1 MADDSLELEVATP
14 ERLLVREQATE
25 VQVPGKNGYMGI
37 LPGHAALLS
46 QLGSGV
52 LDYVAGGQR
61 RYLAVAGGFL
71 EVLPGHVRVL
81 ADVAER
87 AEDIDAARARAALQR
102 AQEQAGGQ
110 DPAAALAALERTS
123 ANSGGG
129 TQVNGVVHSPGTGL
143 ER

>member
-1 MADDSLELEVATP
+1 MPDSLELEVATP

-52 LDYVAGGQR
+52 LDYVAGGER

-87 AEDIDAARARAALQR
+87 AEDIDAARARVALER
-102 AQEQAGGQ
+102 AQEQTGGE
-110 DPAAALAALERTS
+110 DPAAALAAVGRAQARIAAAERK
-123 ANSGGG
+123 
-129 TQVNGVVHSPGTGL
+129 
-143 ER
+143 

>member
-1 MADDSLELEVATP
+1 MPDSLELEVATP

-25 VQVPGKNGYMGI
+25 VQVPAKNGYLGI

-52 LDYVAGGQR
+52 LDYVAGGER

-87 AEDIDAARARAALQR
+87 AEDIDAARARVALQR
-102 AQEQAGGQ
+102 AQEQIGGY
-110 DPAAALAALERTS
+110 DPAVALAAMERAQS
-123 ANSGGG
+123 RIAAA
-129 TQVNGVVHSPGTGL
+129 
-143 ER
+143 ERK

>member
-1 MADDSLELEVATP
+1 MPDSLELEVATP

-46 QLGSGV
+46 RLGSGV

-87 AEDIDAARARAALQR
+87 AEEIDAARARAALQR
-102 AQEQAGGQ
+102 AQQEVGKIGGE
-110 DPAAALAALERTS
+110 DPAVALAAMER
-123 ANSGGG
+123 A
-129 TQVNGVVHSPGTGL
+129 QARVAAA
-143 ER
+143 ERK

>member
-1 MADDSLELEVATP
+1 
-14 ERLLVREQATE
+14 
-25 VQVPGKNGYMGI
+25 
-37 LPGHAALLS
+37 
-46 QLGSGV
+46 V

-110 DPAAALAALERTS
+110 DPAAALAALER
-123 ANSGGG
+123 A
-129 TQVNGVVHSPGTGL
+129 QARIAAA
-143 ER
+143 ERK

>member
-1 MADDSLELEVATP
+1 MPDSLELEVATP

-25 VQVPGKNGYMGI
+25 VQVRGKNGYLGI

-46 QLGSGV
+46 RLGSGV
-52 LDYVAGGQR
+52 LDYVAGGRR

-102 AQEQAGGQ
+102 AQEKIGGE
-110 DPAAALAALERTS
+110 DPAAALAAMER
-123 ANSGGG
+123 A
-129 TQVNGVVHSPGTGL
+129 QARIAAA
-143 ER
+143 ERK

>member
-1 MADDSLELEVATP
+1 MPDSLELEVATP
-14 ERLLVREQATE
+14 ERLLVREQATDA
-25 VQVPGKNGYMGI
+25 QVPAKNGYLGI

-87 AEDIDAARARAALQR
+87 AEDIDAARARVALER
-102 AQEQAGGQ
+102 AQEQTGGE
-110 DPAAALAALERTS
+110 DPAAALAAVGRAQARIAAAERK
-123 ANSGGG
+123 
-129 TQVNGVVHSPGTGL
+129 
-143 ER
+143 

>member
-1 MADDSLELEVATP
+1 MPDSFELEVATP
-14 ERLLVREQATE
+14 ERLLVREQATDA
-25 VQVPGKNGYMGI
+25 QVPAKNGYLGI

-52 LDYVAGGQR
+52 LSYVAGGQR

-87 AEDIDAARARAALQR
+87 AEDIDTARARLALQR
-102 AQEQAGGQ
+102 AQEQIGGYE
-110 DPAAALAALERTS
+110 PALALAAMDRAQARMAAAERK
-123 ANSGGG
+123 
-129 TQVNGVVHSPGTGL
+129 
-143 ER
+143 

>member
-1 MADDSLELEVATP
+1 MPDSLELEVATP

-25 VQVPGKNGYMGI
+25 VQVSGKNGYMGI

-46 QLGSGV
+46 RLGSGV

-102 AQEQAGGQ
+102 AQQEVGKIGGE
-110 DPAAALAALERTS
+110 DPAVALAAMER
-123 ANSGGG
+123 A
-129 TQVNGVVHSPGTGL
+129 QARVAAA
-143 ER
+143 ERK

>member
-1 MADDSLELEVATP
+1 MPDSLELEVATP

-87 AEDIDAARARAALQR
+87 AEEIDAARARAALQR
-102 AQEQAGGQ
+102 AQELIGGY
-110 DPAAALAALERTS
+110 DPADALAAMARAQSRIAAAERK
-123 ANSGGG
+123 
-129 TQVNGVVHSPGTGL
+129 
-143 ER
+143 

>member
-1 MADDSLELEVATP
+1 MPDSLELEVATP

-25 VQVPGKNGYMGI
+25 VQVPAKNGYMGI

-87 AEDIDAARARAALQR
+87 AEDIDTARARAALDR
-102 AQEQAGGQ
+102 AQEQTGGNE
-110 DPAAALAALERTS
+110 PAAALAAMER
-123 ANSGGG
+123 A
-129 TQVNGVVHSPGTGL
+129 QARIAAA
-143 ER
+143 ERK

>member
-1 MADDSLELEVATP
+1 MPDTVELEVATP

-25 VQVPGKNGYMGI
+25 VQVSGKNGYMGI

-46 QLGSGV
+46 RLGSGV

-87 AEDIDAARARAALQR
+87 AEEIDAARARAALQR
-102 AQEQAGGQ
+102 AQQEVGKIGGE
-110 DPAAALAALERTS
+110 DPAVALAAMER
-123 ANSGGG
+123 A
-129 TQVNGVVHSPGTGL
+129 QARVAAA
-143 ER
+143 ERK

>member
-1 MADDSLELEVATP
+1 MPDDSLELEVATP

-25 VQVPGKNGYMGI
+25 VQVPAKNGYMGI

-102 AQEQAGGQ
+102 AQQQTGGEES
-110 DPAAALAALERTS
+110 AAALAAMER
-123 ANSGGG
+123 A
-129 TQVNGVVHSPGTGL
+129 QARIAAA
-143 ER
+143 ERK

>member
-1 MADDSLELEVATP
+1 MPDDSLELEVATP

-25 VQVPGKNGYMGI
+25 VQVPAKNGYMGI

-102 AQEQAGGQ
+102 AQGETGGEES
-110 DPAAALAALERTS
+110 AAALAAMER
-123 ANSGGG
+123 A
-129 TQVNGVVHSPGTGL
+129 QARIAAA
-143 ER
+143 ERK

>member
-1 MADDSLELEVATP
+1 MPDSLELEVATP
-14 ERLLVREQATE
+14 ERLLVREDVTE
-25 VQVPGKNGYMGI
+25 VQVPGKNGYLGI

-46 QLGSGV
+46 RLGSGV

-102 AQEQAGGQ
+102 AQQEVGKIGGE
-110 DPAAALAALERTS
+110 DPAVALAAMER
-123 ANSGGG
+123 A
-129 TQVNGVVHSPGTGL
+129 QARVAAA
-143 ER
+143 ERK

>member
-1 MADDSLELEVATP
+1 MPDSLELEVATP
-14 ERLLVREQATE
+14 ERLLVREPASE

-46 QLGSGV
+46 QLGIGV
-52 LDYVAGGQR
+52 LNYVAGGQR

-87 AEDIDAARARAALQR
+87 AEDIDAARARVALGR
-102 AQEQAGGQ
+102 AQELIGGY
-110 DPAAALAALERTS
+110 DPAVALAAMER
-123 ANSGGG
+123 A
-129 TQVNGVVHSPGTGL
+129 QARIAAA
-143 ER
+143 ERK

>member
-1 MADDSLELEVATP
+1 MPDSLELEVATP
-14 ERLLVREQATE
+14 ERLLVHEQATE

-61 RYLAVAGGFL
+61 RFLAVAGGFL
-71 EVLPGHVRVL
+71 EVLPGQVRVL

-87 AEDIDAARARAALQR
+87 VEDIDVARARVALER
-102 AQEQAGGQ
+102 AQEQTGGSE
-110 DPAAALAALERTS
+110 PAVALAAVER
-123 ANSGGG
+123 A
-129 TQVNGVVHSPGTGL
+129 QARIAAA
-143 ER
+143 ERK

>member
-1 MADDSLELEVATP
+1 MPDSFELEVATP

-25 VQVPGKNGYMGI
+25 AQVPAKNGYMGI

-71 EVLPGHVRVL
+71 EVLSGHVRVL

-87 AEDIDAARARAALQR
+87 AEDIDAARARVALER
-102 AQEQAGGQ
+102 AQEQIGGY
-110 DPAAALAALERTS
+110 DPAVALAAMARAQSRIAAAERK
-123 ANSGGG
+123 
-129 TQVNGVVHSPGTGL
+129 
-143 ER
+143 

>member
-1 MADDSLELEVATP
+1 MPDSLELEVATP
-14 ERLLVREQATE
+14 ERLLVREPVTE

-52 LDYVAGGQR
+52 LNYVAGGQR

-87 AEDIDAARARAALQR
+87 AEDIDAARARVALQH
-102 AQEQAGGQ
+102 AEELIGGY
-110 DPAAALAALERTS
+110 DPAVALAAMER
-123 ANSGGG
+123 A
-129 TQVNGVVHSPGTGL
+129 QARIAAA
-143 ER
+143 ERK

>member
-1 MADDSLELEVATP
+1 MPDSLELEVATP

-52 LDYVAGGQR
+52 LDYVAGGRR

-87 AEDIDAARARAALQR
+87 AEDIDDQR
-102 AQEQAGGQ
+102 
-110 DPAAALAALERTS
+110 LEI
-123 ANSGGG
+123 
-129 TQVNGVVHSPGTGL
+129 
-143 ER
+143 